1 MSRKTKMKQSAF
13 FGAIAGAVVFS
24 IFFYFGSSLWSLALI
39 PFGALMG
46 WAAVYVERE

>member
-13 FGAIAGAVVFS
+13 FGAIAGLVVFT
-24 IFFYFGSSLWSLALI
+24 IFLYFGSSLWSLLFI

-46 WAAVYVERE
+46 WATIYAERE